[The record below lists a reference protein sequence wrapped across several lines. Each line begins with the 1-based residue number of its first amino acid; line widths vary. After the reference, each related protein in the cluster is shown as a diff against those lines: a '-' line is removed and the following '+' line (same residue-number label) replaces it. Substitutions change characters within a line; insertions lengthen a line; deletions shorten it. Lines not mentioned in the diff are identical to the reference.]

1 MNLLAEDFYD
11 YMFNSEGGFYER
23 FHDSFGKDVTTDFP
37 RDEMEANGLAHV
49 HVFDEQSMTEEE
61 ISKWDQK
68 NYSRTNNFLGQ
79 RGTSDTCVV
88 YALGSEGTVLLLAF
102 YAPPAHEM
110 HDNTDYVRSLLLAAN
125 KYFDDQGGN
134 EYVLPRS
141 KLLEILAA

>member
-1 MNLLAEDFYD
+1 MAEDFYD
-11 YMFNSEGGFYER
+11 YMFNSENGFYKR

-49 HVFDEQSMTEEE
+49 HVFDELSMTEEE
-61 ISKWDQK
+61 ISKWDEK
-68 NYSRTNNFLGQ
+68 NYSRANNFLGR
-79 RGTSDTCVV
+79 RGTSNVCVV

-102 YAPPAHEM
+102 YAPPAHEK
-110 HDNTDYVRSLLLAAN
+110 HNNTDYVKSLVLAVN
-125 KYFDDQGGN
+125 EYFDNQDGN